1 MALVGIESA
10 SSPSQDDIAAG
21 VDASAMYTYVV
32 GNVAQ
37 QSYVDQLVAAIPP
50 DLTFAHGTLAPG
62 DNIIIPAVAFQ
73 VIRVYGF
80 VAWAEPAGA
89 YQFGYTNPD
98 GTNFVSYQSADLNL
112 VEDGMSGVRSSLI
125 SLPPGPKPIFTLIGN
140 KAFAAN
146 GEGSLNYMIW
156 YTQG

>member
-10 SSPSQDDIAAG
+10 GGPSQSDISAG

-50 DLTFAHGTLAPG
+50 DLTYAQGTLAPG
-62 DNIIIPAVAFQ
+62 DSVIIAAVAFQ
-73 VIRVYGF
+73 VTRIYGF
-80 VAWAEPAGA
+80 IAWAEPAGA
-89 YQFGYTNPD
+89 YQFGYANAD
-98 GTNFVSYQSADLNL
+98 GSNFVSYQTADLNL
-112 VEDGMSGVRSSLI
+112 CEDGMSAPRSSLI
-125 SLPPGPKPIFTLIGN
+125 TMAPGPKPLFTLPGN
-140 KAFAAN
+140 KRFVAN